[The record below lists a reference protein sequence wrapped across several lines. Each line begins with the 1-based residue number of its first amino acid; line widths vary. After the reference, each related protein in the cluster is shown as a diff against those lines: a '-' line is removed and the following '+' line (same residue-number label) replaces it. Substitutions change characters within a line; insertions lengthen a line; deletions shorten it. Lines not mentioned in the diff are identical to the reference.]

1 MVMAESLWHG
11 LLRLA
16 DVVKA
21 GRARLVGAGMG
32 ESWNMFRGDI
42 SSLNRQVGVKH

>member
-16 DVVKA
+16 DVGEGWEGKTGGGGD
-21 GRARLVGAGMG
+21 GRVV
-32 ESWNMFRGDI
+32 EH
-42 SSLNRQVGVKH
+42 V